1 MKKLLILD
9 GNSIVNRA
17 FYGVSLL
24 STGDGLYTNA
34 IYGFLNILL
43 KYTQSENPDYTVIAF
58 DLKAPTFRHKKYD
71 GYKANRKGMPE
82 ELHVQM
88 PVLKEVL
95 AAMNIACISLEGYEA
110 DDLIGT
116 VAKKCEEENVECLI
130 VTGDRD
136 SLQLAGNG
144 VNISIPST
152 RFGVTSTELMTPER
166 IKEKYGIT
174 PKQVIDLKSLMGDSS
189 DNIPGVPGI
198 GEKTAVKLLNE
209 YETLDGVYANIEN
222 MKGSVRQKLE
232 NGKDSAYL
240 SYFLA
245 TIDRNVPLENTLADF
260 ETKPYNDE
268 KLAEILTRL
277 EFSKM
282 LDKLNLKPSKSVK
295 KETLEK
301 VETVVVNTKEAA
313 ETAVKEIS
321 ESGNF
326 AYYIFLN
333 GGMPCALSV
342 RTERKYYC
350 FIMGEGLFANYGIE
364 DISGIFTCTGEKISH
379 SLKDDIVLLHSYD
392 TEINGNVFD
401 TSIAAYID
409 DPTRKNYDIGAMC
422 GFETYEGVFGKGK
435 KQLSPLEIPEQ
446 RLCEYGYSLTEG
458 MFILKKRLEDG
469 IKKNGQE
476 KLLYDIEFPLCRVL
490 ADMEIVG
497 FKVDTKSLAEF
508 GTLLQDSIEF
518 CKKEI
523 YNIAGEEFNINSTKQ
538 LGEILFEKLGLKVIR
553 KTKTG
558 YSTDSDVLEKLSDQ
572 HEIIN
577 YIKEYRTLVKL
588 KSTYADGLIDVINK
602 ADGKIHSKFNQTV
615 TATGR
620 ISSTE
625 PNLQNI
631 PVRMELGRE
640 IRKMFTAQSSE
651 YVLID
656 ADYSQ
661 IELRVLA
668 HISGDETMI
677 NAFKSEDD
685 IHAITASQVF
695 NVPLEEVTHEMRSNA
710 KAVNFGIV
718 YGISDFALAGDLKIT
733 KKMAKQYIEG
743 YLDHYPKIKKYM
755 SDIVEFAKE
764 NGYVETILKRR
775 RYIPELKDSKF
786 AVRSF
791 GERVA
796 LNTPIQGSAADII
809 KLAMVKVYN
818 ALKEKKMKSRLI
830 LQVHDELIVEAYKP
844 EADEVMKIL
853 RENMEHAAGLSVP
866 LTVDI
871 NKGDNWYAAK
881 G

>member
-9 GNSIVNRA
+9 GNSVVNRA
-17 FYGVSLL
+17 YYGVSLL
-24 STGDGLYTNA
+24 STADGLYTNA

-43 KYTQSENPDYTVIAF
+43 KYTQSENPDYTVVAF

-82 ELHVQM
+82 ELHMQM
-88 PVLKEVL
+88 PVLKDVL

-116 VAKKCEEENVECLI
+116 VAKKCEAENVECLI

-136 SLQLAGNG
+136 SLQLANANT
-144 VNISIPST
+144 NISIPST
-152 RFGVTSTELMTPER
+152 RFGVTSTELMTPEK

-174 PKQVIDLKSLMGDSS
+174 PEQVIDLKSLMGDSS

-198 GEKTAVKLLNE
+198 GEKTAVKLLTE
-209 YETLDGVYANIEN
+209 YNTLDGVYENIEN
-222 MKGSVRQKLE
+222 MKGAVKTKLE
-232 NGKDSAYL
+232 NGRDSAYL

-245 TIDRNVPLENTLADF
+245 TINTDVPIENKLEDF
-260 ETKPYNDE
+260 ETKPYDTE
-268 KLAEILTRL
+268 KLTEILTRL
-277 EFSKM
+277 EFSKIM
-282 LDKLNLKPSKSVK
+282 EKLNLKPSKIIK
-295 KETLEK
+295 KETLAK
-301 VETVVVNTKEAA
+301 VETVVLNTAEAA
-313 ETAVKEIS
+313 AKAVSEIS
-321 ESGNF
+321 AEKEF

-333 GGMPCALSV
+333 GGIPCAVSV
-342 RTERKYYC
+342 RTEHKHYY
-350 FIMGEGLFANYGIE
+350 FILGEGLLVNYGIE
-364 DISGIFTCTGEKISH
+364 DISGIFSCGADKISH
-379 SLKDDIVLLHSYD
+379 RYKDDIVLLNSYGID
-392 TEINGNVFD
+392 ICGNVFD
-401 TSIAAYID
+401 TSVAAYIG
-409 DPTRKNYDIGAMC
+409 DPTRKNYDIGALC
-422 GFETYEGVFGKGK
+422 GFETYEDVFGKGK
-435 KQLSPLEIPEQ
+435 KQISPLEVSNE
-446 RLCEYGYSLTEG
+446 RLSEYGYNLTEG
-458 MFILKKRLEDG
+458 MFVLKTGLEAD

-476 KLLYDIEFPLCRVL
+476 RLLYEIEFPLCRVL
-490 ADMEIVG
+490 ADMEITG
-497 FKVDTKSLAEF
+497 FAVDTGSLADF
-508 GTLLQDSIEF
+508 GGLLEDSTEF

-523 YNIAGEEFNINSTKQ
+523 YKIAGEEFNINSTKQ
-538 LGEILFEKLGLKVIR
+538 LGEILFEKLGLKVIK

-558 YSTDSDVLEKLSDQ
+558 YSTDSDVLEKLSDK

-602 ADGKIHSKFNQTV
+602 SDGKIHSKFNQTV

-640 IRKMFTAQSSE
+640 IRKMFTAQNSD
-651 YVLID
+651 YVLVD

-661 IELRVLA
+661 IELRILA

-677 NAFKSEDD
+677 KAFKSGED

-695 NVPLEEVTHEMRSNA
+695 NVPLDEVTHEMRSNA

-733 KKMAKQYIEG
+733 KKTAKQYIDG
-743 YLDHYPKIKKYM
+743 YLDNYPKIREYM
-755 SDIVEFAKE
+755 KNIVETAKE
-764 NGYVETILKRR
+764 NGYVETMMKRR

-786 AVRSF
+786 AIRSF

-818 ALKEKKMKSRLI
+818 ALKERNLKSRLI

-844 EADEVMKIL
+844 EADEVMEIL
-853 RENMEHAAGLSVP
+853 RENMEHAADLSVP

-871 NKGDNWYAAK
+871 GKGESWYAAK

>member
-9 GNSIVNRA
+9 GNSVVNRA

-24 STGDGLYTNA
+24 STADGLYTNA

-43 KYTQSENPDYTVIAF
+43 KYTQSENPDYTVVAF

-82 ELHVQM
+82 ELRVQM

-116 VAKKCEEENVECLI
+116 VAKKCEADNVECLI

-136 SLQLAGNG
+136 SLQLANE
-144 VNISIPST
+144 NTHISIPST
-152 RFGVTSTELMTPER
+152 KFGVTSTELMTPEK
-166 IKEKYGIT
+166 IKEKYGIM
-174 PKQVIDLKSLMGDSS
+174 PNRVIDLKSLMGDSS

-209 YETLDGVYANIEN
+209 YGTLDGVYENIN
-222 MKGSVRQKLE
+222 NLKGAVKTKIE
-232 NGKDSAYL
+232 NGKESAYL

-245 TIDRNVPLENTLADF
+245 TINTEVPIENTLEDF
-260 ETKPYNDE
+260 ETKPYNEE
-268 KLAEILTRL
+268 KLTEILTRL
-277 EFSKM
+277 EFSKIM
-282 LDKLNLKPSKSVK
+282 EKLNLKPSEKVK
-295 KETLEK
+295 QETLEK
-301 VETVVVNTKEAA
+301 VETVVLNTKSEAEKA
-313 ETAVKEIS
+313 TDEIVSEKEFS
-321 ESGNF
+321 
-326 AYYIFLN
+326 YYLFLN
-333 GGMPCALSV
+333 GGMPCAVSV
-342 RTERKYYC
+342 RTEHKHYC
-350 FIMGEGLFANYGIE
+350 FIPGEGLFANYTIE
-364 DISGIFTCTGEKISH
+364 DIAGIFTCGADKISH
-379 SLKDDIVLLHSYD
+379 SFKEDIVLLRAYGI
-392 TEINGNVFD
+392 EINGNVFD
-401 TSIAAYID
+401 TSVAAYID
-409 DPTRKNYDIGAMC
+409 EPTRKNYDIGALC
-422 GFETYEGVFGKGK
+422 GFETYEEVFGKGK
-435 KQLSPLEIPEQ
+435 KQVSPLEIAEEK
-446 RLCEYGYSLTEG
+446 LAEYGYNLTEG
-458 MFILKKRLEDG
+458 MFILKKRLE
-469 IKKNGQE
+469 KSVKENGQE
-476 KLLYDIEFPLCRVL
+476 QLLYEVEFPLCRVL
-490 ADMEIVG
+490 ADMETAG
-497 FKVDTKSLAEF
+497 FRVDTKSLAAF
-508 GTLLQDSIEF
+508 GELLQDSVEF

-558 YSTDSDVLEKLSDQ
+558 YSTDSEVLEKLSDE

-588 KSTYADGLIDVINK
+588 KSTYADGLIDVING

-640 IRKMFTAQSSE
+640 IRKMFTAQNSD
-651 YVLID
+651 YVLVD

-677 NAFKSEDD
+677 NAFKSEED

-695 NVPLEEVTHEMRSNA
+695 NVPLEEVTSEMRSNA

-733 KKMAKQYIEG
+733 KKMAKQYIDG
-743 YLDHYPKIKKYM
+743 YLDNYPKIKEYM
-755 SDIVEFAKE
+755 KNIVESAKE
-764 NGYVETILKRR
+764 KGYVETIMKRR

-818 ALKEKKMKSRLI
+818 ALKEKNLKSRLI

-844 EADEVMKIL
+844 EADEVVKIL
-853 RENMEHAAGLSVP
+853 RENMEQAAELSVP

-871 NKGDNWYAAK
+871 NKGESWYAAK

>member
-9 GNSIVNRA
+9 GNSVINRA

-24 STGDGLYTNA
+24 SASDGLYTNA

-43 KYTQSENPDYTVIAF
+43 KYTQTEKPDYTVVAF

-82 ELHVQM
+82 ELSVQM

-116 VAKKCEEENVECLI
+116 VAKKCENENVECLI

-136 SLQLAGNG
+136 SLQLAGEK

-152 RFGVTSTELMTPER
+152 KFGVTSTELMTPEK
-166 IKEKYGIT
+166 IKEKYGIV
-174 PKQVIDLKSLMGDSS
+174 PKRIIDLKALMGDSS

-198 GEKTAVKLLNE
+198 GEKTAVKLLRE
-209 YETLDGVYANIEN
+209 YETLDGVYENIEN
-222 MKGSVRQKLE
+222 IKGAVKTKLE
-232 NGKDSAYL
+232 SGKSSAYL

-245 TIDRNVPLENTLADF
+245 TIDKDVPIENTLADF
-260 ETKPYNDE
+260 KTMPYDEE
-268 KLAEILTRL
+268 KLSKILTRL
-277 EFSKM
+277 EFSKIM
-282 LDKLNLKPSKSVK
+282 DKLNLKPTVKTK

-301 VETVVVNTKEAA
+301 AEVVILNAKEAA
-313 ETAVKEIS
+313 AQAAAKISSEKE
-321 ESGNF
+321 F
-326 AYYIFLN
+326 AYYMFLSD
-333 GGMPCALSV
+333 GIPCALSV
-342 RTERKYYC
+342 RTEYKYYC
-350 FIMGEGLFANYGIE
+350 FIAGEGLLANYGIE
-364 DISGIFTCTGEKISH
+364 DIACIFESNAAKISH
-379 SLKDDIVLLHSYD
+379 SFKDDAVLLNSYG
-392 TEINGNVFD
+392 INIKGSVFD
-401 TSIAAYID
+401 TAVAAYID
-409 DPTRKNYDIGAMC
+409 EPTRKNYDIGALC
-422 GFETYEGVFGKGK
+422 GFETYEEVFGKGK
-435 KQLSPLEIPEQ
+435 KQISPCAVTEE
-446 RLCEYGYSLTEG
+446 RLAQYGYNLTEG
-458 MFILKKRLEDG
+458 MFILKKRFSENV
-469 IKKNGQE
+469 KKNGQE
-476 KLLYDIEFPLCRVL
+476 QLLYEIEFPLCRVL
-490 ADMEIVG
+490 ADMEIAG

-508 GTLLQDSIEF
+508 GELLSESVEF

-523 YNIAGEEFNINSTKQ
+523 YRIAGEEFNINSTKQ
-538 LGEILFEKLGLKVIR
+538 LGEILFEKLNLRVIR

-558 YSTDSDVLEKLSDQ
+558 YSTDSEVLEKLSDE

-577 YIKEYRTLVKL
+577 YIKEYRTLIKL
-588 KSTYADGLIDVINK
+588 KSTYADGLIDVIDK
-602 ADGKIHSKFNQTV
+602 SDGKIHSKFNQTV

-640 IRKMFTAQSSE
+640 IRKMFTAQNSD
-651 YVLID
+651 YILVD

-677 NAFKSEDD
+677 NAFKSEED

-695 NVPLEEVTHEMRSNA
+695 NVPLNEVTNEMRSNA

-733 KKMAKQYIEG
+733 KKMAKQYIDG
-743 YLDHYPKIKKYM
+743 YLGNYPKIKEYM
-755 SDIVEFAKE
+755 KNIVETAKE
-764 NGYVETILKRR
+764 KGYVETILKRR

-786 AVRSF
+786 SVRSF

-818 ALKEKKMKSRLI
+818 ALKEKNLKSRLI
-830 LQVHDELIVEAYKP
+830 LQVHDELIVETYKP
-844 EADEVMKIL
+844 EADEVIKLL
-853 RENMEHAAGLSVP
+853 RENMESAASLSVP

-871 NKGDNWYAAK
+871 NKGESWYAAK

>member
-9 GNSIVNRA
+9 GNSVVNRA

-24 STGDGLYTNA
+24 STRDGLYTNA

-43 KYTQSENPDYTVIAF
+43 KYTQTENPDYTVVAF

-116 VAKKCEEENVECLI
+116 VAKKCEAEHVECLI

-136 SLQLAGNG
+136 SLQLAGEN
-144 VNISIPST
+144 VSISIPST
-152 RFGVTSTELMTPER
+152 KFGVTSTELMTPDK

-174 PKQVIDLKSLMGDSS
+174 PEQIIDLKSLMGDSS
-189 DNIPGVPGI
+189 DNIPGVPGV

-209 YETLDGVYANIEN
+209 YGTLDGVYENTENI
-222 MKGSVRQKLE
+222 KGALKTKLE
-232 NGKDSAYL
+232 NGKETAYL

-245 TIDRNVPLENTLADF
+245 TIDTNAPIENTLADF
-260 ETKPYNDE
+260 ETKPYNNE

-277 EFSKM
+277 EFSKIM
-282 LDKLNLKPSKSVK
+282 EKLNLTSAAQPK

-301 VETVVVNTKEAA
+301 VDTVVVNTKESAKKAVCEIVA
-313 ETAVKEIS
+313 ETEFS
-321 ESGNF
+321 
-326 AYYIFLN
+326 YYIFLN
-333 GGMPCALSV
+333 NGMPCAVSV
-342 RTERKYYC
+342 RTPHKYFC
-350 FIMGEGLFANYGIE
+350 FVMGEGLLLNYGIE
-364 DISGIFTCTGEKISH
+364 DIASMFYSDADKISH
-379 SLKDDIVLLHSYD
+379 NFKDDIVLLKSYGIEICGNVYD
-392 TEINGNVFD
+392 TAV
-401 TSIAAYID
+401 AAYID
-409 DPTRKNYDIGAMC
+409 DPTRKNYDIGALC
-422 GFETYEGVFGKGK
+422 GFETYEDVFGKGK
-435 KQLSPLEIPEQ
+435 KQLSPLETSEDKLVQ
-446 RLCEYGYSLTEG
+446 YGYNLTEG
-458 MFILKKRLEDG
+458 MFVLKNRFSKSVKEND
-469 IKKNGQE
+469 QE
-476 KLLYDIEFPLCRVL
+476 HLLYEIEFPLCRVL
-490 ADMEIVG
+490 ADMEIAG
-497 FKVDTKSLAEF
+497 FKVNTESLKEF
-508 GTLLQDSIEF
+508 GELLQESVEF

-523 YNIAGEEFNINSTKQ
+523 YKIAGEEFNINSTKQ

-558 YSTDSDVLEKLSDQ
+558 YSTDSDVLEKLSDE

-588 KSTYADGLIDVINK
+588 KSTYADGLTDVINK
-602 ADGKIHSKFNQTV
+602 ADGKIHSRFNQTV

-640 IRKMFTAQSSE
+640 IRKMFTAQNSD
-651 YVLID
+651 YVLVD

-668 HISGDETMI
+668 HISDDETMI
-677 NAFKSEDD
+677 NAFKSGAD

-718 YGISDFALAGDLKIT
+718 YGISDFALAGDLKISRKT
-733 KKMAKQYIEG
+733 AKQYIDG
-743 YLDHYPKIKKYM
+743 YLDNYPKIKEYM
-755 SDIVEFAKE
+755 RNIVDDAKE
-764 NGYVETILKRR
+764 KGYVETMMKRR

-796 LNTPIQGSAADII
+796 LNTPIQGTAADII
-809 KLAMVKVYN
+809 KSAMVKVYN
-818 ALKEKKMKSRLI
+818 ALKERNLKSRLI

-844 EADEVMKIL
+844 ETEEVVKIL
-853 RENMEHAAGLSVP
+853 RENMEQAVKLNVP

-871 NKGDNWYAAK
+871 NKGESWYAAK